1 MLRLLLPLCLTALLL
16 PAQVKRTEVVKATTP
31 ADDAKG
37 LDPAVPESVA
47 ISTQF
52 ERVVVIRVKNQASL
66 LTAIERHVAE
76 QKIRNAV
83 ILSGIGSA
91 ISTHYHMVTNRT
103 FPSKNLYLENPST
116 SADVISM
123 SGFVID
129 GKVHCH
135 LTFADPDKAFGGH
148 LEANTRVF
156 TFAVLALGVLPDDQS
171 VGLKRFDDKTWR

>member
-1 MLRLLLPLCLTALLL
+1 VRKYLSGLRSPARDTWKPTLRLLLPLCLTALLL
-16 PAQVKRTEVVKATTP
+16 TAQVKRTEVVKATTP

-37 LDPAVPESVA
+37 LDSRRPR
-47 ISTQF
+47 IRRHSTQF

-103 FPSKNLYLENPST
+103 FPSKNLYRKPQH
-116 SADVISM
+116 IS
-123 SGFVID
+123 
-129 GKVHCH
+129 
-135 LTFADPDKAFGGH
+135 
-148 LEANTRVF
+148 
-156 TFAVLALGVLPDDQS
+156 
-171 VGLKRFDDKTWR
+171 

>member
-16 PAQVKRTEVVKATTP
+16 TAQVKRTEVVKATTP

-103 FPSKNLYLENPST
+103 FPSKNLYLENPNA

-156 TFAVLALGVLPDDQS
+156 TFAVLALGVLPDQQP